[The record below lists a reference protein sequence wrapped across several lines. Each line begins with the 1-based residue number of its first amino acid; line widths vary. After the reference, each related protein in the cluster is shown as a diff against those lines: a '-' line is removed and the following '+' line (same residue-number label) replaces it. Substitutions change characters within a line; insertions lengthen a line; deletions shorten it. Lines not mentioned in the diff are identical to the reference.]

1 MVKKLKITRE
11 AKKVHKERVWTAKDL
26 ESDPC
31 DESAGVSSHWQ
42 HVIENMEVE
51 IIHTSQGTKA
61 VWKQR
66 RI

>member
-1 MVKKLKITRE
+1 MARQLKITRK
-11 AKKVHKERVWTAKDL
+11 AARVKERVWTSKDL
-26 ESDPC
+26 ETDPC

-42 HVIENMEVE
+42 DIINNMEIE
-51 IIHTSQGTKA
+51 IVHTSHGTKA

>member
-11 AKKVHKERVWTAKDL
+11 AKKAHKERVWTAIDL

-42 HVIENMEVE
+42 YVIENMEIE

>member
-1 MVKKLKITRE
+1 MAKKLKITRE
-11 AKKVHKERVWTAKDL
+11 AKRVTERVWTAKDL

-42 HVIENMEVE
+42 YVIENMEIE